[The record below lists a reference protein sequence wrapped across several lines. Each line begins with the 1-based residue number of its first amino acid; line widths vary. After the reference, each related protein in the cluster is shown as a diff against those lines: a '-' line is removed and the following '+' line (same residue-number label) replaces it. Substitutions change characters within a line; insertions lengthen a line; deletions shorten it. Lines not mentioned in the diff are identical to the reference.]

1 MKRTSLMMLVAFA
14 VLSCRALESDLCI
27 AFDGV
32 EKDMRDLR
40 KDISKLSL
48 RVQLLSATNST
59 SGDLLEDFAGILSLR
74 DEFAL
79 RGKPQ
84 YQSMIVTNSTFP
96 EISSGT
102 IFKSDS
108 YGHRFFFNGYFLT
121 VGKVYLSSYLDE
133 FGNKKIVQGFQFGLG
148 NSPRFQESLEAGV
161 NDAFFQSHPR
171 LPHPIKYT
179 FFFSNKLGKEILYP
193 LKLTNQLHSVE
204 FSAPQPMTHTDQPLT
219 SGDTNGS
226 NRAVGATQR

>member
-1 MKRTSLMMLVAFA
+1 MFA
-14 VLSCRALESDLCI
+14 TFVVLSCQALEPDLSW
-27 AFDGV
+27 AFQEV
-32 EKDMRDLR
+32 KDDMQELR

-59 SGDLLEDFAGILSLR
+59 SGDLLEGFAGILSLR

-84 YQSMIVTNSTFP
+84 FQSMIVTNSTFP
-96 EISSGT
+96 EIPSGT
-102 IFKSDS
+102 MFKSDS

-121 VGKVYLSSYLDE
+121 VGKVYLSNYLDE
-133 FGNKKIVQGFQFGLG
+133 FGNNKIVQGFQFGLG
-148 NSPRFQESLEAGV
+148 NSPKFQESLEAGKH
-161 NDAFFQSHPR
+161 DAIVQSHPR

-193 LKLTNQLHSVE
+193 LKLTNDLYSIE
-204 FSAPQPMTHTDQPLT
+204 FSEPQPLAQKSTP
-219 SGDTNGS
+219 N
-226 NRAVGATQR
+226 